1 MRSQLA
7 LVTTAKNLTVL
18 ILISSV
24 VCIIVF
30 FSATKLTAV
39 QKSVGQLAR
48 SLPLRQLKMYLSMY

>member
-18 ILISSV
+18 ILISYV

-48 SLPLRQLKMYLSMY
+48 SLPLRQLKM